1 MNVSSLRL
9 CFPSPYKVG
18 DTARELALQ
27 NGFKAIAKL
36 LGPTKGDTRR
46 VSNIVQVNIHRVKRV
61 FKWEQGMFTLRPLV
75 ATVNYFL
82 KKFIKIENANNKG
95 DVLMRFEGN
104 IVILFQR
111 VEIRDTYNLD
121 CNKSNM
127 HFRSLKNL

>member
-46 VSNIVQVNIHRVKRV
+46 VSNIV
-61 FKWEQGMFTLRPLV
+61 
-75 ATVNYFL
+75 
-82 KKFIKIENANNKG
+82 
-95 DVLMRFEGN
+95 
-104 IVILFQR
+104 
-111 VEIRDTYNLD
+111 
-121 CNKSNM
+121 
-127 HFRSLKNL
+127 

>member
-1 MNVSSLRL
+1 
-9 CFPSPYKVG
+9 
-18 DTARELALQ
+18 
-27 NGFKAIAKL
+27 
-36 LGPTKGDTRR
+36 
-46 VSNIVQVNIHRVKRV
+46 
-61 FKWEQGMFTLRPLV
+61 MFTPRPLV

-82 KKFIKIENANNKG
+82 KNFIKIENANNKG

-104 IVILFQR
+104 IVVLFQR